1 MLDLASCAF
10 RAMGTDVNV
19 LVLDGED
26 ADLQWAH
33 GEIERLEALWS
44 RFQEQSEVS
53 PAEPCPRVL
62 GGRGAGDGRP
72 AGGRGGGVGSHRWRL
87 RSLAGRGAGGPRL
100 RPDLRS
106 DRPDERGVDAPTRAG
121 PTTARRPR
129 GGCLTGPG
137 TSGRG
142 PGASISGVSPRAG
155 PQTTSSPDSAA
166 AARRVPAPTSAA
178 TWPWPGRA
186 PRRRGLVRR
195 RGPRRRTMPPGMLA
209 VRQGGVATS
218 TRLRRRWRG
227 PGGDDRHHLLD
238 PQGRPCTGPVV
249 EVTAVA
255 GLAARAE
262 VLTKLAFVAPDRIRE
277 ALRDGE
283 AALLTTT
290 DGATAAVGALHLV
303 QPIARSVDVAG

>member
-53 PAEPCPRVL
+53 RL
-62 GGRGAGDGRP
+62 NRGAGCWVDVAPETVDLLGAALEAWEATDGAFDPVLGAELVALGYDRTFDQIDRTSAGSMHPPAPVPRRP
-72 AGGRGGGVGSHRWRL
+72 DDLEVDASRARARVAVRRALDLGGLAKGWTADHIVAGL
-87 RSLAGRGAGGPRL
+87 RARGAAGACANLGG
-100 RPDLRS
+100 DLA
-106 DRPDERGVDAPTRAG
+106 VA
-121 PTTARRPR
+121 
-129 GGCLTGPG
+129 
-137 TSGRG
+137 
-142 PGASISGVSPRAG
+142 
-155 PQTTSSPDSAA
+155 
-166 AARRVPAPTSAA
+166 
-178 TWPWPGRA
+178 GRA
-186 PRRRGLVRR
+186 PRDAGWYASVDHDAARV
-195 RGPRRRTMPPGMLA
+195 PPGMLA

-262 VLTKLAFVAPDRIRE
+262 VLTKLAFVAPDRIRG

-283 AALLTTT
+283 AALLTAT